1 MKLILALSV
10 AASLAVGVIAGM
22 AIRTTT
28 GAEDIKEIIDA
39 RRSVRAFSD
48 RAIDERTVDNIL
60 WVAWGNNSTG
70 TRTIPTAGNRQNL
83 GVFAATADGVFR
95 YNGAELTRVLDE
107 DIRPLFSDNPG
118 IRYAPLTLIYTGSDR
133 QFSPMHAGS
142 AYQNVALY
150 VTSRRTEGLGDVVR
164 IRVNLD
170 AIANILP
177 LAEDEF
183 VIVTQTVGYRPE

>member
-1 MKLILALSV
+1 MKLILAASI
-10 AASLAVGVIAGM
+10 AASLAVGLIAGM
-22 AIRTTT
+22 AIRTNT
-28 GAEDIKEIIDA
+28 GAEDIREIIDA

-48 RAIDERTVDNIL
+48 RAFDADTINNIL
-60 WVAWGNNSTG
+60 WAAWGNNSTG

-95 YNGAELTRVLDE
+95 YDGAELTRIIDE

-142 AYQNVALY
+142 AYQNVSLY
-150 VTSRRTEGLGDVVR
+150 VTSRRSEGLGDVVR
-164 IRVNLD
+164 ARFDVN
-170 AIANILP
+170 AVTNILP
-177 LAEDEF
+177 LAEGEF
-183 VIVTQTVGYRPE
+183 VIVTQTVGYRP